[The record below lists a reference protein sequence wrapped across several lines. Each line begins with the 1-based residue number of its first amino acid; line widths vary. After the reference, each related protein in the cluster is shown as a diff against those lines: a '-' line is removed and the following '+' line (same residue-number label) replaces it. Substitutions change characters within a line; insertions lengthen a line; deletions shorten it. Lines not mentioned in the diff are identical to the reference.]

1 MANPQIQQNRLD
13 ATAPG
18 EYVGGGRDTTWGEKY
33 QASNIRAGVKGAK
46 SGSDQDIV
54 NQVYKKGQG
63 PSNVKGLQTAKGILN
78 NSLKVQAIKKRAAT
92 YGSNYSDT
100 AKPTRTS

>member
-63 PSNVKGLQTAKGILN
+63 PSNVKGLQTAKV
-78 NSLKVQAIKKRAAT
+78 KAIKRRANSM
-92 YGSNYSDT
+92 GSRLSDK
-100 AKPTRTS
+100 AGVTR